1 MLEVKAL
8 DEFKNLIESARIVLA
23 LFYDS
28 RSPTGRYLA
37 SVMEDIAYAVEPIIA
52 VARVDA
58 ATAPSVVNHY
68 ASSIPRLQL
77 YFEGEKIW
85 EQIGFFYNYQS
96 DKYAI
101 RRGILYALRS
111 RNTSPAKLGLSLRF

>member
-1 MLEVKAL
+1 MHEIKSL
-8 DEFKNLIESARIVLA
+8 DEFKSLLESVRIVLV

-37 SVMEDIAYAVEPIIA
+37 GIIEDIAFVVEPIIA

-58 ATAPSVVNHY
+58 ATTPAVVNRY
-68 ASSIPRLQL
+68 VSSVPRLQL

-111 RNTSPAKLGLSLRF
+111 RNISPAKLGLSLRF